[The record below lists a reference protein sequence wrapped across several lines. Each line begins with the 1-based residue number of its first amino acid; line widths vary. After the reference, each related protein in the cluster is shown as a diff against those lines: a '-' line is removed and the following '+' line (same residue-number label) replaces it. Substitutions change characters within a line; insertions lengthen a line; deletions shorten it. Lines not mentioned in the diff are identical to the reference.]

1 MRECSFLPGQGAGGV
16 AGALGSVL
24 KSDVARGLLAAAKT
38 LSRHEAFFS
47 PSVSEMVLKDCQAH
61 DGHDE
66 HGHRCHAWQPQLLLL
81 ASGSEV
87 YLCVDAHE
95 KLKAEG
101 IHVRVVS
108 MPFCE
113 LFRMH
118 HRRR

>member
-1 MRECSFLPGQGAGGV
+1 MRGARGC
-16 AGALGSVL
+16 VL
-24 KSDVARGLLAAAKT
+24 KSDVARSLLAAAKA

-47 PSVSEMVLKDCQAH
+47 ASVSEMVLKDCQAH

-66 HGHRCHAWQPQLLLL
+66 RGHRCHAWQPELLLL

-118 HRRR
+118 HHRR